1 MVNLGGFEGI
11 DEQARKNAL
20 HCQGDGQAIGRER
33 IAWSESVFDLN
44 RRVALQANLAG
55 KMKCSAFPVQGILRE
70 AVERGECDE
79 QRRKLWMIDDLEM
92 ERLLSG
98 WRGAG
103 DVQGQIHGNHRG
115 RRTEFA
121 GDGGEMVARDGANGA
136 ADVHNLCGSEIG
148 RKCGDHAAAR
158 HGNLNVAEIQK
169 RMAAEIKTNSL
180 TSMYFSCSTVGS
192 IPL

>member
-1 MVNLGGFEGI
+1 MVNLGGFEGM

-55 KMKCSAFPVQGILRE
+55 KMKGSAFPVQGILRE

-79 QRRKLWMIDDLEM
+79 QRRKLRMIDDLEM

-98 WRGAG
+98 WLGAR
-103 DVQGQIHGNHRG
+103 DVQGQIHGNHRCTP
-115 RRTEFA
+115 TEFA
-121 GDGGEMVARDGANGA
+121 R
-136 ADVHNLCGSEIG
+136 
-148 RKCGDHAAAR
+148 AAATTVAPAGP
-158 HGNLNVAEIQK
+158 HLAATLPNL
-169 RMAAEIKTNSL
+169 S
-180 TSMYFSCSTVGS
+180 
-192 IPL
+192 